1 MTAPVSDLRERVDGI
16 SWFHRI
22 DLGQGIVTPGLDN
35 TPDKEAQLELPSL
48 QGKTVLDIGAW
59 DGYFSFAAERL
70 GASRVLATDSFVW
83 SGATWGSKAGFDL
96 ARETLGSKVEER
108 QIDVMDLSPEA
119 VGTFDVVFF
128 LGVLYHLRH
137 PLLALE
143 RVASVTR
150 ELLVLET
157 AVDMTFTRRPAAAF
171 YPTDELDGDDSN
183 WWGPNPPAVVGMLKA
198 VGFSHV
204 EIVNQR
210 SVASKAS
217 HTLKMLPR
225 LVQSRVE
232 RDRRSQG
239 LGYLGVD
246 RLIVHARR

>member
-1 MTAPVSDLRERVDGI
+1 MDAI

-35 TPDKEAQLELPSL
+35 TPDKEAQLKLPSL
-48 QGKTVLDIGAW
+48 RGKTVLDIGAW

-83 SGATWGSKAGFDL
+83 SGATWASKAGFDL
-96 ARETLGSKVEER
+96 AHEALGSKVEEK
-108 QIDVMDLSPEA
+108 QIDVMDLSPDA

-143 RVASVTR
+143 RVASVTG

-157 AVDMTFTRRPAAAF
+157 VVDMTFTRRPAAAF
-171 YPTDELDGDDSN
+171 YPTDELEGDESN
-183 WWGPNPPAVVGMLKA
+183 WWGPNAPAVVGMLKA
-198 VGFSHV
+198 VGFSQV
-204 EIVNQR
+204 DIVNQR
-210 SVASKAS
+210 SIASKAS

-225 LVQSRVE
+225 LVQTRVE

-239 LGYLGVD
+239 FGYLGID
-246 RLIVHARR
+246 RLVVHARR